1 MSDNLATF
9 AERSDITSFAEYSAL
24 APGSRAPNFFSSR
37 ADHPGGLGRADRSSK
52 GSRAD
57 FFFLSAPITPAAW
70 AAPTD

>member
-24 APGSRAPNFFSSR
+24 APGSRAPIFFSSR
-37 ADHPGGLGRADRSSK
+37 ADHPGGLGRADRYRSSK

-57 FFFLSAPITPAAW
+57 FFWEVEWQLLLLEV
-70 AAPTD
+70 